1 MYGYQFCWL
10 SWYWQKIVE
19 QMTDVLWWASNKANW
34 QEQDLLEG
42 TFFTTSKSVNSN
54 FPHSFKKVWILTQ
67 KSVQTFLSYT
77 GHLFQSPLILFS
89 VSVQRFS
96 VSIQSYSGANEM
108 RGNEQKYIFYKIM
121 IHSFGCS
128 TIMCYICQ
136 RIIMHILWVHE
147 VQCPWM
153 GMADWKWRWK
163 VFHGRG

>member
-1 MYGYQFCWL
+1 MPSSHSLDALNLIGVWEHSFNGGYDLYQFNKDGTGKGAT
-10 SWYWQKIVE
+10 SNGVN
-19 QMTDVLWWASNKANW
+19 WAFRY
-34 QEQDLLEG
+34 DLNAETLKLVYTKEN
-42 TFFTTSKSVNSN
+42 VNSN

-96 VSIQSYSGANEM
+96 VSIQSYLGANEM

-147 VQCPWM
+147 VQCP
-153 GMADWKWRWK
+153 
-163 VFHGRG
+163 